1 MYASSLV
8 YTTSVVRGI
17 SVMGMKYEDKQVR
30 WVGCRQECWVRCVY
44 VCVLGYGTGGIS
56 LARFGS
62 LVCCLLLDRFV
73 PSAFGSNTVGVRTST
88 RTWYSY
94 SSVLRMYVR

>member
-30 WVGCRQECWVRCVY
+30 WVGCRQGVLFGVCMCVFLVMVREVLVWLVLVPWY
-44 VCVLGYGTGGIS
+44 V
-56 LARFGS
+56 
-62 LVCCLLLDRFV
+62 VCFSIASCHLLLV
-73 PSAFGSNTVGVRTST
+73 QIQ
-88 RTWYSY
+88 
-94 SSVLRMYVR
+94 